1 MQPSTVSSLIRL
13 VTERLT
19 KSGVEEAST
28 ESRILIRS
36 AFGWSA
42 IKQFTNLNE
51 APPTKDLE
59 VLESY
64 IRRRESREPLQ
75 YITGATEFYGRQ
87 FRVNESV
94 LIPRPETEQL
104 VSLVIEF
111 VRTQNIGDPKIAD
124 IGTGSGA
131 IAISLALEMPSAKI
145 YATDISG
152 DAVIVALQ
160 NAEKLGAELDIC
172 KGNLLDPL
180 DGQYDVIVSNP
191 PYILSGQLNSLQA
204 EVTKEPTL
212 ALDGGND
219 GLDVIRPLLANI
231 KNKLKQNRSAAFIEI
246 DPPVERK
253 VLQMAESQFPHGK
266 ISLLSDLSGLSRYIS
281 IEHI

>member
-1 MQPSTVSSLIRL
+1 MTPPTVSSLIRL

-19 KSGVEEAST
+19 KSGIEEAST
-28 ESRILIRS
+28 ESRLLIRS

-42 IKQFTNLNE
+42 IEQFTNLDDT
-51 APPTKDLE
+51 PPTKHLE
-59 VLESY
+59 VLESH

-75 YITGATEFYGRQ
+75 YITGTTEFYSRQ
-87 FRVNESV
+87 FSVNESV

-104 VSLVIEF
+104 VSLAIEF

-152 DAVIVALQ
+152 DAVIIARQ
-160 NAEKLGAELDIC
+160 NAENLGAELDIC

-204 EVTKEPTL
+204 EVRKEPIL

-219 GLDVIRPLLANI
+219 GLGVIRPLLANI
-231 KNKLKQNRSAAFIEI
+231 KNKLKENTSAVFIEI
-246 DPPVERK
+246 DPPVEHK
-253 VLQMAESQFPHGK
+253 VMQMAQSQFPHGK
-266 ISLLSDLSGLSRYIS
+266 ISLLSDLSGLSRYIT

>member
-1 MQPSTVSSLIRL
+1 
-13 VTERLT
+13 
-19 KSGVEEAST
+19 
-28 ESRILIRS
+28 
-36 AFGWSA
+36 
-42 IKQFTNLNE
+42 
-51 APPTKDLE
+51 
-59 VLESY
+59 
-64 IRRRESREPLQ
+64 
-75 YITGATEFYGRQ
+75 
-87 FRVNESV
+87 
-94 LIPRPETEQL
+94 
-104 VSLVIEF
+104 
-111 VRTQNIGDPKIAD
+111 
-124 IGTGSGA
+124 
-131 IAISLALEMPSAKI
+131 MPSAKI

-152 DAVIVALQ
+152 DAVMVALQ
-160 NAEKLGAELDIC
+160 NAENLGAELDIC

-180 DGQYDVIVSNP
+180 DDQYDVIVSNP